1 MILNEFYTKPLQEV
15 LTEMD
20 LLDVKV
26 HADDNGK
33 IASIELKYGE
43 KPSEVADKRKDARF
57 GVKTNVF

>member
-20 LLDVKV
+20 LLDVEV

-33 IASIELKYGE
+33 IASIELKISYII
-43 KPSEVADKRKDARF
+43 
-57 GVKTNVF
+57 